1 MSGVGKFLAFRKF
14 QSFVNRK
21 FIKMTTVLI
30 FMSTPNKLIKLK
42 AHFPK
47 KMLKVGVKFFYIDN
61 VAWAIHTYEIG

>member
-1 MSGVGKFLAFRKF
+1 MPGIKKIISFRKI

-47 KMLKVGVKFFYIDN
+47 KMLKVVKFFYIDN